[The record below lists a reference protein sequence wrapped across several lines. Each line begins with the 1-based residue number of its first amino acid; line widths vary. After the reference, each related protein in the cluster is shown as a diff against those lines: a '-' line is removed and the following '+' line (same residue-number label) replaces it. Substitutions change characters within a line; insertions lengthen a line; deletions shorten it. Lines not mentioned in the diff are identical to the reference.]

1 MHLAGGQVA
10 MPTLNMID
18 ARFNGTG
25 PRLSRS
31 SAGHRAFGCWS
42 LAIIRAWT
50 MADARCSEVVGWEMR
65 HGQLKT
71 PSYGVFRGFE
81 ITSCEKSRQV
91 SGERVPSFP
100 MIWISLTSHT

>member
-1 MHLAGGQVA
+1 TPFASAACGSAASERGERGERGGQVA

-65 HGQLKT
+65 HG
-71 PSYGVFRGFE
+71 
-81 ITSCEKSRQV
+81 
-91 SGERVPSFP
+91 
-100 MIWISLTSHT
+100 